1 MPERTGPIDRVR
13 AAAPLRVGSLTLLAI
28 ERVVVHSG
36 KGARGAWAFAAVEP
50 YALIVRDAG
59 GIRLVDI
66 GAPAVSLEDLSERI
80 PGLDALLASA

>member
-1 MPERTGPIDRVR
+1 MPERPGRIDRVR
-13 AAAPLRVGSLTLLAI
+13 AAMPLRVGSLTLLPI

-36 KGARGAWAFAAVEP
+36 RGARGAWASASVEP
-50 YALIVRDAG
+50 YALVVRDAG

-66 GAPAVSLEDLSERI
+66 GAVAVSLEDLRERI